1 MLNNSEFLRTFAAGM
16 LLRSG
21 AAFLT
26 ALALRASA
34 VLLMVNEATRFCLV
48 HSNLENSISKQDRV
62 RRFTYIRGLVV
73 SWSFCKVFQNR
84 SVEIVGYAGPRFVFI
99 LDSMAQVYRY
109 ISIGLC
115 HL

>member
-34 VLLMVNEATRFCLV
+34 VLLLEIEATRFCLE
-48 HSNLENSISKQDRV
+48 HLNLENSKLEQDGV

-73 SWSFCKVFQNR
+73 SWSFLRVLQNLG
-84 SVEIVGYAGPRFVFI
+84 VETWERRPTFRIYTKQHCAS
-99 LDSMAQVYRY
+99 L
-109 ISIGLC
+109 
-115 HL
+115 

>member
-34 VLLMVNEATRFCLV
+34 VFLMVNEATRFCLV
-48 HSNLENSISKQDRV
+48 HSNLENSKIEQDGV

-73 SWSFCKVFQNR
+73 SWSFLCGFPEPECR
-84 SVEIVGYAGPRFVFI
+84 DRGIRRPTFR
-99 LDSMAQVYRY
+99 VYTRQY
-109 ISIGLC
+109 GASL
-115 HL
+115 